1 MIHDIKNIHMGDLI
15 TQRIKEFETDQIRI
29 CKFLK
34 CTDEELTKILSQ
46 KSIDSDVI
54 LRFSILLEYDFF
66 RVYSHYLILY
76 APPANVNT
84 SNTTIKSTL
93 PQFRKKLYT
102 QEIISFILDLIDSG
116 KKSKQE
122 VMNEYKI
129 PKTTLYKWMGK
140 YKNGFN

>member
-15 TQRIKEFETDQIRI
+15 TQRIKEFEIDQIRI

-46 KSIDSDVI
+46 KSIESDLI

-76 APPANVNT
+76 APPAKVNIG
-84 SNTTIKSTL
+84 NATTKSSL
-93 PQFRKKLYT
+93 PSSEKNCIPRKLFH
-102 QEIISFILDLIDSG
+102 SFWILLIQVKRVSR
-116 KKSKQE
+116 KS
-122 VMNEYKI
+122 
-129 PKTTLYKWMGK
+129 
-140 YKNGFN
+140 

>member
-1 MIHDIKNIHMGDLI
+1 MF
-15 TQRIKEFETDQIRI
+15 T
-29 CKFLK
+29 
-34 CTDEELTKILSQ
+34 
-46 KSIDSDVI
+46 
-54 LRFSILLEYDFF
+54 
-66 RVYSHYLILY
+66 
-76 APPANVNT
+76 
-84 SNTTIKSTL
+84 